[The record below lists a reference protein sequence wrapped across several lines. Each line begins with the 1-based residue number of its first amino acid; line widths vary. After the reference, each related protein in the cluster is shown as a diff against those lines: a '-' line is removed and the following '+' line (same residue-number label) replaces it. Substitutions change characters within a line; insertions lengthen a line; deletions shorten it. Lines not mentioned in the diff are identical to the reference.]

1 MTHGRTQTRTWGS
14 LPSFPVSPSFK
25 PRSRVKEKKDLLM
38 FHFAE
43 LSNVREGNFL
53 INYVIPRRRN
63 EGMEID
69 RL

>member
-1 MTHGRTQTRTWGS
+1 
-14 LPSFPVSPSFK
+14 
-25 PRSRVKEKKDLLM
+25 M

-53 INYVIPRRRN
+53 INYIIPGRRDG
-63 EGMEID
+63 GMEID